1 MSVSGARN
9 SYGPPL
15 VPIKESPFTHH
26 FRPKLELNMPVPGK
40 TRKRHKVATSCN
52 RCRQNKR
59 KCDSGVPCS
68 NCKRNSADCLY
79 TEAQQSRSTWGD
91 SPLSKEKVNGVLVN
105 QSQTTSN
112 PSDPLPKTEPADKSL
127 DGKIAPREGPPGSGS
142 GPDTGLGPGS
152 GSGTGTST
160 TPTSAIFNPGVASEE
175 TSLDRRKQ
183 VLTSQSKQISKAI
196 RVAHPIPRYN
206 TAQLFQNSGSKPPP
220 ITQPIVNSQIVA
232 QGFPIQI
239 TVTNP
244 HNSIPKT
251 TWTNDTGQEIRRQG
265 SIQGQTRGQGSQP
278 YQRQSVLPTA
288 PKHMESI
295 GHGSDP
301 PGMFAQQNTFPYYRD
316 EDSQLVNGP
325 GQVPNS
331 QAPMDYTVS
340 SNEYSSF
347 SDRIDPSVV
356 PPASTNGID
365 ARQKQVSSI
374 HQRHLELSQQLL
386 ADEPREL
393 SQTFNYA
400 MPQPTIES
408 NPNFNLY
415 PQQPD
420 SSIPV
425 RSPGI
430 PTTSSVDKSQVSIQK
445 QVEAARMQ
453 KIAKDMLDIKKYDYS
468 IRLMRHISQEE
479 DELWVAPHSV
489 VDNDIQGIPSK
500 LLLLPKDANY
510 LVDVFFENACF
521 YYPIVNRAVVEL
533 QLMEPQT
540 PQALF
545 LLNIIFMAACKHL
558 ARSTD
563 IKRAVQFRE
572 RAREIQY
579 YIDGRVRLSR
589 MQANILGSQVI
600 YGSFVIVIG
609 MAQVAGTFGD
619 LNLNSVGDPDTQGLD
634 IQAECR
640 SIQSKKGSI
649 PEAAYQARLW
659 AFWAYY
665 IRDSM
670 SRLYFGW
677 PHGMDTMLVTAELP
691 KIKGCIGLGG
701 KTKNLMGASEIEG
714 GGTRKRRESSFNRNA
729 VLPGKKL
736 MKAESRSAQTD
747 QGMYRTTLSMLD
759 DDEDSDND
767 TKSNNS
773 DDSDDQGNDA
783 MITSSNPSL
792 NKRSTLKDALSRDD
806 GSSLSGL
813 SKSLLEQQ
821 SQGRTPTRRNSLGD
835 TQETKRHMD
844 RMKLLLEAEEDTTDG
859 GSYARV
865 LFLEEVKLWSI
876 GRRVSLYLANR
887 ATSAPSSFDL
897 DSEAIS
903 HPFGS
908 AALSSSTSEA
918 SRCSERAWL
927 RDQELQSI
935 QADLIA
941 WDHALPGF
949 LRFRSDVDQ
958 SDVNHKVN
966 GKMGILTMMYYTI
979 TLMLQS
985 SYLPI
990 PQYLS
995 SSHQTSRA
1003 SSYKSPE
1010 SLSREFDG
1018 IFSRAM
1024 STTSTVDETR
1034 IKLEDDYFRSSNT
1047 PRSPSAKGYFNTAHQ
1062 ICTQLSNVLYHHV
1075 EMLLDSYPNWCSIQS
1090 KINHTLIAAMRV
1102 SCLNAR
1108 LSSNSRAIR
1117 DEAKAGFKYGSELFK
1132 RQALLPEPLTIR
1144 DWPAEEDVNVMENL
1158 EVEFRELMTS
1168 QEEDH
1173 ATALRQE
1180 LAEIERN
1187 YDPEGGEFHPMYE
1200 EGQENYYS
1208 NPNDPNGVPLPLD
1221 SMGYDIFQG
1230 QNGIPN
1236 PPQHVFGLGN
1246 EGFKFEYSMDA

>member
-1 MSVSGARN
+1 
-9 SYGPPL
+9 
-15 VPIKESPFTHH
+15 
-26 FRPKLELNMPVPGK
+26 
-40 TRKRHKVATSCN
+40 
-52 RCRQNKR
+52 
-59 KCDSGVPCS
+59 
-68 NCKRNSADCLY
+68 
-79 TEAQQSRSTWGD
+79 
-91 SPLSKEKVNGVLVN
+91 
-105 QSQTTSN
+105 
-112 PSDPLPKTEPADKSL
+112 
-127 DGKIAPREGPPGSGS
+127 
-142 GPDTGLGPGS
+142 
-152 GSGTGTST
+152 
-160 TPTSAIFNPGVASEE
+160 
-175 TSLDRRKQ
+175 
-183 VLTSQSKQISKAI
+183 
-196 RVAHPIPRYN
+196 
-206 TAQLFQNSGSKPPP
+206 
-220 ITQPIVNSQIVA
+220 
-232 QGFPIQI
+232 
-239 TVTNP
+239 
-244 HNSIPKT
+244 
-251 TWTNDTGQEIRRQG
+251 
-265 SIQGQTRGQGSQP
+265 
-278 YQRQSVLPTA
+278 
-288 PKHMESI
+288 
-295 GHGSDP
+295 
-301 PGMFAQQNTFPYYRD
+301 
-316 EDSQLVNGP
+316 
-325 GQVPNS
+325 
-331 QAPMDYTVS
+331 MDYTL
-340 SNEYSSF
+340 SNNGYSSF
-347 SDRIDPSVV
+347 SDRVDASAPIS
-356 PPASTNGID
+356 STNSIN
-365 ARQKQVSSI
+365 ARQNQVSSI

-386 ADEPREL
+386 IDDPREL

-400 MPQPTIES
+400 MPPTVES
-408 NPNFNLY
+408 SPTFVY

-425 RSPGI
+425 RSSGI
-430 PTTSSVDKSQVSIQK
+430 STTSSGDKSQASIQK
-445 QVEAARMQ
+445 QVAAARMQ

-589 MQANILGSQVI
+589 MQANILGSQVV

-619 LNLNSVGDPDTQGLD
+619 LNCAGDPDMQGFD

-640 SIQSKKGSI
+640 SVQSKKGSI

-677 PHGMDTMLVTAELP
+677 PHGMDTMIVTAELP
-691 KIKGCIGLGG
+691 KIKGCVGLGG
-701 KTKNLMGASEIEG
+701 KTKNLMGASEMEG
-714 GGTRKRRESSFNRNA
+714 GGTRKRRESSFNRNT

-747 QGMYRTTLSMLD
+747 QGMYRTSLSMLD
-759 DDEDSDND
+759 DEDSDDD
-767 TKSNNS
+767 TKSNKS
-773 DDSDDQGNDA
+773 HDSDDQGNDTT
-783 MITSSNPSL
+783 ITSASNPSL

-821 SQGRTPTRRNSLGD
+821 SHGHTPTRRHSLGD
-835 TQETKRHMD
+835 VQETKRHMD

-876 GRRVSLYLANR
+876 GRRVSMYLANR
-887 ATSAPSSFDL
+887 ATSSPSSFDL

-908 AALSSSTSEA
+908 AALSTSTFEA

-979 TLMLQS
+979 TIMLQS

-1024 STTSTVDETR
+1024 STTSTLDETR
-1034 IKLEDDYFRSSNT
+1034 IKLEDDYFRSSST

-1090 KINHTLIAAMRV
+1090 KINHSLIAAMRV

-1117 DEAKAGFKYGSELFK
+1117 DEAKAGFKYGSDLFK
-1132 RQALLPEPLTIR
+1132 RQAVLPEPLTIR
-1144 DWPAEEDVNVMENL
+1144 DWPAEEDVNVMQNL
-1158 EVEFRELMTS
+1158 EEEFRELMTN
-1168 QEEDH
+1168 QEEDL

-1180 LAEIERN
+1180 LAEIEGN
-1187 YDPEGGEFHPMYE
+1187 NDPKAELHPLYN
-1200 EGQENYYS
+1200 EGQESYYS

-1246 EGFKFEYSMDA
+1246 DGFKFEYSMDA

>member
-1 MSVSGARN
+1 
-9 SYGPPL
+9 
-15 VPIKESPFTHH
+15 
-26 FRPKLELNMPVPGK
+26 
-40 TRKRHKVATSCN
+40 
-52 RCRQNKR
+52 
-59 KCDSGVPCS
+59 
-68 NCKRNSADCLY
+68 
-79 TEAQQSRSTWGD
+79 
-91 SPLSKEKVNGVLVN
+91 
-105 QSQTTSN
+105 
-112 PSDPLPKTEPADKSL
+112 
-127 DGKIAPREGPPGSGS
+127 
-142 GPDTGLGPGS
+142 
-152 GSGTGTST
+152 
-160 TPTSAIFNPGVASEE
+160 
-175 TSLDRRKQ
+175 
-183 VLTSQSKQISKAI
+183 
-196 RVAHPIPRYN
+196 
-206 TAQLFQNSGSKPPP
+206 
-220 ITQPIVNSQIVA
+220 
-232 QGFPIQI
+232 
-239 TVTNP
+239 
-244 HNSIPKT
+244 
-251 TWTNDTGQEIRRQG
+251 
-265 SIQGQTRGQGSQP
+265 
-278 YQRQSVLPTA
+278 
-288 PKHMESI
+288 
-295 GHGSDP
+295 
-301 PGMFAQQNTFPYYRD
+301 
-316 EDSQLVNGP
+316 
-325 GQVPNS
+325 
-331 QAPMDYTVS
+331 MDYTL
-340 SNEYSSF
+340 SNNGYSSF
-347 SDRIDPSVV
+347 SDRVDPSA
-356 PPASTNGID
+356 PISSTDSIN
-365 ARQKQVSSI
+365 ARQSQVSSI

-386 ADEPREL
+386 VDDPREL

-400 MPQPTIES
+400 MPPTVES
-408 NPNFNLY
+408 SPNFVY

-425 RSPGI
+425 RSSGI
-430 PTTSSVDKSQVSIQK
+430 STTSSGDKSQASTQK
-445 QVEAARMQ
+445 QVAAARMQ

-589 MQANILGSQVI
+589 MQANILGSQVV

-619 LNLNSVGDPDTQGLD
+619 LNCAGDPDMQGFD

-640 SIQSKKGSI
+640 SVQSKKGSI

-677 PHGMDTMLVTAELP
+677 PHGMDTMIVTAELP
-691 KIKGCIGLGG
+691 KIKGCVGLGG
-701 KTKNLMGASEIEG
+701 KTKNLMGASEMEG
-714 GGTRKRRESSFNRNA
+714 GGTRKRRESSFNRNT

-747 QGMYRTTLSMLD
+747 QGMYRTSLSMLD
-759 DDEDSDND
+759 DEDSNDD
-767 TKSNNS
+767 TKSNKS
-773 DDSDDQGNDA
+773 HDSDDQGNDIT
-783 MITSSNPSL
+783 ITSASNPSL

-821 SQGRTPTRRNSLGD
+821 SQGHTPTRRHSLGD
-835 TQETKRHMD
+835 VQETRRHMD

-876 GRRVSLYLANR
+876 GRRVSMYLANR
-887 ATSAPSSFDL
+887 ATSSPSSFDL

-908 AALSSSTSEA
+908 AALSTSTFEA

-979 TLMLQS
+979 TIMLQS

-1024 STTSTVDETR
+1024 STTSTLDETR
-1034 IKLEDDYFRSSNT
+1034 IKLEDDYFRSSST

-1090 KINHTLIAAMRV
+1090 KINHSLIAAMRV

-1117 DEAKAGFKYGSELFK
+1117 DEAKAGFKYGSDLFK
-1132 RQALLPEPLTIR
+1132 RQAVLPEPLTIR
-1144 DWPAEEDVNVMENL
+1144 DWPAEEDVNVMQNL
-1158 EVEFRELMTS
+1158 EEEFRELMTN
-1168 QEEDH
+1168 QEEDL

-1180 LAEIERN
+1180 LAEIEGN
-1187 YDPEGGEFHPMYE
+1187 YDPKAELHPLYN
-1200 EGQENYYS
+1200 EGQESYYS

-1246 EGFKFEYSMDA
+1246 DGFKFEYSMGA

>member
-1 MSVSGARN
+1 M
-9 SYGPPL
+9 
-15 VPIKESPFTHH
+15 
-26 FRPKLELNMPVPGK
+26 
-40 TRKRHKVATSCN
+40 
-52 RCRQNKR
+52 
-59 KCDSGVPCS
+59 
-68 NCKRNSADCLY
+68 SADCLY

-91 SPLSKEKVNGVLVN
+91 SPLSKEKVKGVLVS
-105 QSQTTSN
+105 SQAGASPN
-112 PSDPLPKTEPADKSL
+112 LSEHLPKSEPSESNL
-127 DGKIAPREGPPGSGS
+127 DGKAAPTERPSGS
-142 GPDTGLGPGS
+142 GLGSGLGSS
-152 GSGTGTST
+152 GAST
-160 TPTSAIFNPGVASEE
+160 KPKPTFFNPGVASEE
-175 TSLDRRKQ
+175 ATLDRRKQ

-206 TAQLFQNSGSKPPP
+206 TAQLFQSSGVSSQPPHN
-220 ITQPIVNSQIVA
+220 THPIVNSQIVA
-232 QGFPIQI
+232 QDAPIQI
-239 TVTNP
+239 TVSKP

-251 TWTNDTGQEIRRQG
+251 TWTNDTGQEQVQRQG
-265 SIQGQTRGQGSQP
+265 SIQGTQGQGSQP
-278 YQRQSVLPTA
+278 YQRQQQPLSSA
-288 PKHMESI
+288 PKHLESQL
-295 GHGSDP
+295 GHESDP
-301 PGMFAQQNTFPYYRD
+301 PGFAQNTFPYYRND
-316 EDSQLVNGP
+316 EDRALMNDSEHS
-325 GQVPNS
+325 PNL
-331 QAPMDYTVS
+331 QTPMDYTLS
-340 SNEYSSF
+340 SNGYPPF
-347 SDRIDPSVV
+347 SGRDPHVAPST
-356 PPASTNGID
+356 STNSID
-365 ARQKQVSSI
+365 THHKQVSSI
-374 HQRHLELSQQLL
+374 QQRHLELSQQLL
-386 ADEPREL
+386 ADEPKEL
-393 SQTFNYA
+393 SQNFNYA
-400 MPQPTIES
+400 TLPPS
-408 NPNFNLY
+408 SFNVY
-415 PQQPD
+415 PQQLSASARP
-420 SSIPV
+420 SGVSMA
-425 RSPGI
+425 
-430 PTTSSVDKSQVSIQK
+430 TSSGDKSQASIQK
-445 QVEAARMQ
+445 QVDAVRMQ

-468 IRLMRHISQEE
+468 LRLMRHISQEE

-489 VDNDIQGIPSK
+489 VENDIQGIPSK

-521 YYPIVNRAVVEL
+521 YYPIVNRAMVEL

-609 MAQVAGTFGD
+609 MSQVAGTFGD
-619 LNLNSVGDPDTQGLD
+619 LNAGDPEQGFD

-640 SIQSKKGSI
+640 SVQSKKGSI

-691 KIKGCIGLGG
+691 KIKGFVGLGG

-714 GGTRKRRESSFNRNA
+714 GGTRKRRESSFNRNSI
-729 VLPGKKL
+729 LPGKKL
-736 MKAESRSAQTD
+736 MKGESRSAQTD

-759 DDEDSDND
+759 DDEDSDDDD
-767 TKSNNS
+767 TKSDNS
-773 DDSDDQGNDA
+773 DDSVDQGNETMA
-783 MITSSNPSL
+783 TSESNVL
-792 NKRSTLKDALSRDD
+792 NKRSTLKDAFSKDQDRP
-806 GSSLSGL
+806 SLSGL

-821 SQGRTPTRRNSLGD
+821 SHGQTPSRRHSLGD
-835 TQETKRHMD
+835 VQETKRHMD
-844 RMKLLLEAEEDTTDG
+844 RMKLLLEAEDDMTDG

-887 ATSAPSSFDL
+887 ASSSSNLDL

-908 AALSSSTSEA
+908 TALSTSTSEA

-941 WDHALPGF
+941 WDHNIPEF

-966 GKMGILTMMYYTI
+966 GKMSVLTMFYYTI

-1024 STTSTVDETR
+1024 STTSTLDETR
-1034 IKLEDDYFRSSNT
+1034 IKLEADDYFRSST

-1075 EMLLDSYPNWCSIQS
+1075 EMMLDSYPNWCAIQS
-1090 KINHTLIAAMRV
+1090 KLNHTLIAAMRV

-1117 DEAKAGFKYGSELFK
+1117 DEAKAGFKYGSDLRK

-1158 EVEFRELMTS
+1158 EEEFRELMTN
-1168 QEEDH
+1168 QEEDP
-1173 ATALRQE
+1173 ATVLREE
-1180 LAEIERN
+1180 LADIERN
-1187 YDPEGGEFHPMYE
+1187 YDETEVGEFHPMYE
-1200 EGQENYYS
+1200 GQENYY
-1208 NPNDPNGVPLPLD
+1208 PDDPDGVLPLD
-1221 SMGYDIFQG
+1221 AMGYDIFQG
-1230 QNGIPN
+1230 QNGIAN

-1246 EGFKFEYSMDA
+1246 DGFKFEYNMDA

>member
-1 MSVSGARN
+1 
-9 SYGPPL
+9 
-15 VPIKESPFTHH
+15 
-26 FRPKLELNMPVPGK
+26 MP
-40 TRKRHKVATSCN
+40 S
-52 RCRQNKR
+52 
-59 KCDSGVPCS
+59 
-68 NCKRNSADCLY
+68 
-79 TEAQQSRSTWGD
+79 
-91 SPLSKEKVNGVLVN
+91 
-105 QSQTTSN
+105 
-112 PSDPLPKTEPADKSL
+112 
-127 DGKIAPREGPPGSGS
+127 
-142 GPDTGLGPGS
+142 
-152 GSGTGTST
+152 
-160 TPTSAIFNPGVASEE
+160 
-175 TSLDRRKQ
+175 
-183 VLTSQSKQISKAI
+183 
-196 RVAHPIPRYN
+196 
-206 TAQLFQNSGSKPPP
+206 
-220 ITQPIVNSQIVA
+220 
-232 QGFPIQI
+232 
-239 TVTNP
+239 
-244 HNSIPKT
+244 
-251 TWTNDTGQEIRRQG
+251 
-265 SIQGQTRGQGSQP
+265 
-278 YQRQSVLPTA
+278 A
-288 PKHMESI
+288 PKHLENL

-301 PGMFAQQNTFPYYRD
+301 SGMFAQQNTFPYYRN
-316 EDSQLVNGP
+316 EDSRLVNGP
-325 GQVPNS
+325 GLVPNS
-331 QAPMDYTVS
+331 QTPMDYTLS
-340 SNEYSSF
+340 SNGYSSF
-347 SDRIDPSVV
+347 SDRVDPSA
-356 PPASTNGID
+356 PIASTNGIE

-386 ADEPREL
+386 VDEPREL

-400 MPQPTIES
+400 MPTTIES
-408 NPNFNLY
+408 NLNYIY

-420 SSIPV
+420 SSITV
-425 RSPGI
+425 RSSVI
-430 PTTSSVDKSQVSIQK
+430 STTSSGDKSQASIQK
-445 QVEAARMQ
+445 QMDAARMQ

-589 MQANILGSQVI
+589 MQANILGSQVV

-619 LNLNSVGDPDTQGLD
+619 LNSTGDPDMQGFD
-634 IQAECR
+634 IQAESR
-640 SIQSKKGSI
+640 SVQSNKGSI

-691 KIKGCIGLGG
+691 KIKGCVGLGG

-729 VLPGKKL
+729 ALPGKKL

-759 DDEDSDND
+759 DDEESDDD

-773 DDSDDQGNDA
+773 DNSDDEGNDTT
-783 MITSSNPSL
+783 ITSASNPSL

-821 SQGRTPTRRNSLGD
+821 SQGQTPTRRPSLGD
-835 TQETKRHMD
+835 VQETKRHMD

-908 AALSSSTSEA
+908 AALSASTSEA

-941 WDHALPGF
+941 WDHDLPVF

-1018 IFSRAM
+1018 IFNRAM
-1024 STTSTVDETR
+1024 STTSTLDETK
-1034 IKLEDDYFRSSNT
+1034 IKLEDDYFRSSST

-1062 ICTQLSNVLYHHV
+1062 ICTQLSNVMYHHV

-1090 KINHTLIAAMRV
+1090 KMNHTLTVAMRV

-1108 LSSNSRAIR
+1108 LSSNSRAVR
-1117 DEAKAGFKYGSELFK
+1117 DEAKAGFKYGSDLFK
-1132 RQALLPEPLTIR
+1132 RQAVLPEPLTIR
-1144 DWPAEEDVNVMENL
+1144 DWPAEEDVNVIQNL
-1158 EVEFRELMTS
+1158 EEEFRELMTN

-1180 LAEIERN
+1180 LAGIEGNYAPEI
-1187 YDPEGGEFHPMYE
+1187 DEFHHMYE
-1200 EGQENYYS
+1200 DGQENYYR

-1230 QNGIPN
+1230 QDRIPN

-1246 EGFKFEYSMDA
+1246 EGFKFEYNMDA